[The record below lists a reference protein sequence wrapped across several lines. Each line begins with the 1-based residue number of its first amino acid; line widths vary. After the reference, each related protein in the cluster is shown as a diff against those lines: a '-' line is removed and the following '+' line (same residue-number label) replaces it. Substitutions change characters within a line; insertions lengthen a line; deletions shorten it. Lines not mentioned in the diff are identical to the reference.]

1 MRSRA
6 DAVRSCLGAGL
17 ALALLAPVP
26 LAVPAAADEP
36 ASVRV
41 VTELLPPYNFQDNGV
56 VKGASTAV
64 VRAVLERA
72 GLRYTL
78 EVQPW
83 ARALDTALHERN
95 TFIYSIARTEQ
106 REKQLV
112 WLGKICDRRLALFC
126 SKERRDLLGRG
137 LKQLPDATFAVI
149 QGDASIDLLKKLG
162 IAAARLHVMR
172 DARAPTAAAHVLEG
186 RSDFFVSNPLRLEA
200 GVRGTELEGR
210 FQQHSV
216 LLEGDGYYLAAN
228 ATSDAGVLGRVK
240 DAFAALNASGT
251 VKTLFDRALAQGE

>member
-6 DAVRSCLGAGL
+6 DEVRSRLGAGL
-17 ALALLAPVP
+17 ALAWLASAPFP
-26 LAVPAAADEP
+26 APAAAQEP

-41 VTELLPPYNFQDNGV
+41 VTELLPPYNFQEDGA

-83 ARALDTALHERN
+83 ARALDTVLHERN
-95 TFIYSIARTEQ
+95 TFIYSIARTEE
-106 REKQLV
+106 REKQLA

-126 SKERRDLLGRG
+126 SKERQDLLGRG
-137 LKQLPDATFAVI
+137 LKDLPDATFAVI
-149 QGDASIDLLKKLG
+149 QGDASVDLLKKLG
-162 IAAARLHVMR
+162 IPAAKLHVMR
-172 DARAPTAAAHVLEG
+172 DARSPTAAAHVLEG
-186 RSDFFVSNPLRLEA
+186 RSDFFVSNPLRFDI
-200 GVRGTELEGR
+200 GVRGTPLEGR

-216 LLEGDGYYLAAN
+216 LWEGDGYYLAAN
-228 ATSDAGVLGRVK
+228 TGSDSGLVARVR
-240 DAFAALNASGT
+240 DAFAALHASGK